1 MNSLED
7 YIKQNRAAFDTQE
20 PPEGHMDRFL
30 NRLPKQKNK
39 TILYLRTIAAA
50 AVVTLLVTLSG
61 LYVYDNW
68 IDSQKSVLP
77 TLADAGMEYA
87 EAEAYFISTIN
98 HHEQMINQ
106 LSEGDLQQER
116 ELFKQEMKVMDSLYV
131 QLQHDL
137 QTNPDDP
144 RVINAMINHYQI
156 RIKVMQRIVVQLKD
170 ARKLKTHKTQ
180 ENEKIYV

>member
-1 MNSLED
+1 
-7 YIKQNRAAFDTQE
+7 
-20 PPEGHMDRFL
+20 
-30 NRLPKQKNK
+30 
-39 TILYLRTIAAA
+39 
-50 AVVTLLVTLSG
+50 
-61 LYVYDNW
+61 
-68 IDSQKSVLP
+68 
-77 TLADAGMEYA
+77 
-87 EAEAYFISTIN
+87 
-98 HHEQMINQ
+98 
-106 LSEGDLQQER
+106 
-116 ELFKQEMKVMDSLYV
+116 MDSLYV

>member
-7 YIKQNRAAFDTQE
+7 YIKENRAAFDAQE
-20 PPEGHMDRFL
+20 PAEGHMDRFL
-30 NRLPKQKNK
+30 NRLPNKKNNM
-39 TILYLRTIAAA
+39 IFYVRTIGVAAA
-50 AVVTLLVTLSG
+50 FTLLITLSS
-61 LYVYDNW
+61 LYIHDQWFDN
-68 IDSQKSVLP
+68 QGPKLP
-77 TLADAGMEYA
+77 TLADAGFEYA

-98 HHEQMINQ
+98 NQKQMIND
-106 LSEGDLQQER
+106 LSIGDLLKER
-116 ELFKQEMKVMDSLYV
+116 VQFEKEMHVMDSLYA

-170 ARKLKTHKTQ
+170 AQKSKTHKTH